1 VVSVGD
7 GLTFTVK
14 VEVVIPV
21 VRIPLGLF
29 RAYFTAAIGAVV
41 TRYFP
46 LNGYFI
52 EATESYVQC
61 HLQAGTFRRL
71 KVHLA
76 YITADAAVDVILR
89 RNGADTILACVS
101 MAAAGD
107 YEDTGDVSVAD
118 TDHLDFMV
126 VLDNL
131 GATGTGSFYATV
143 TAWFEPS

>member
-1 VVSVGD
+1 VMVSVGD

-14 VEVVIPV
+14 VVVIPMV
-21 VRIPLGLF
+21 QIPIGLF
-29 RAYFTAAIGAVV
+29 KATFTAGIGAVV
-41 TRYFP
+41 TNYYP
-46 LNGYFI
+46 LNGYLLDS
-52 EATESYVQC
+52 TESRVQC

-76 YITADAAVDVILR
+76 YISTDAAVDVILR

-101 MAAAGD
+101 MASAND
-107 YEDTGDVSVAD
+107 YEDTGDVSVAE

-131 GATGTGSFYATV
+131 TGVGTGSFFATI